1 MADQSLIRGQAA
13 VSGARAA
20 KGMAF
25 RTGLAESLQQNLTN
39 VAQAYELREQKIRDG
54 EAMANANLL
63 SYDPNNNLPPKYQ
76 DLIRQK
82 TEEANNKINEIGK
95 DIGISNT
102 AKNAAMTKIVR
113 EAENDIKG
121 YVDYVNIEMDS
132 MRIVKQ
138 IADPNIGKDIASTLN
153 NEVIDIVNK
162 VAGGNY
168 KLDNNNNYIFEGDSK
183 IYNKNEI
190 KDLVDQYSNSIYDIN
205 AVKQAKF
212 SLIEAAAK
220 SKSIQEYNSGVDA
233 KLRLYNPNNP
243 KDQASLKKEL
253 ATIYGYTAE
262 QLQQIE
268 KEGGDYV
275 GALKEELYDIGKEFV
290 PPPVF
295 TKSFDPSSNQGRAN
309 RYVESAQTLEGLEG
323 LLREALPGAWQ
334 RNGTIISFYAGKVD
348 KDKQPIYD
356 SQASDISTPEGVRA
370 VLKLAA
376 TNEYNETNGSKIY
389 DYIRGLHVKGISIPN
404 NSNNIEITSP
414 TELSTAE
421 IETKRSRWIDSLSE
435 NEFDKKVTFSDS
447 FTKAG
452 TPTGKIRD
460 EEVRKESFK
469 EKYPNYPAEI
479 YGQENIFGKG
489 DTKALDKKNKKIEKR
504 ILNNKEE
511 IIKVLRKNPKFEEKD
526 EVLFRQIEGL
536 GNFLD
541 FLKNYNLADTSFA
554 DLNQS

>member
-389 DYIRGLHVKGISIPN
+389 DYIRGLDVKGISIPN